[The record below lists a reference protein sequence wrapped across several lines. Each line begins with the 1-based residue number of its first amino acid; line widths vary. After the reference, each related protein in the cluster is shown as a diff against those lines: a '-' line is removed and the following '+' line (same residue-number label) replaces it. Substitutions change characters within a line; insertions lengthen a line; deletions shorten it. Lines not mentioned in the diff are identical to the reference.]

1 MTFKTEK
8 KKKRNE
14 KKKEQIAACKA
25 HELEQAAVRCIAFTK
40 EKAERKGKPTRV
52 VAVVA
57 VLEFTR
63 PSEAVWGLQEL

>member
-1 MTFKTEK
+1 M
-8 KKKRNE
+8 

-57 VLEFTR
+57 VLEFIR
-63 PSEAVWGLQEL
+63 PSEAV